1 MDESRK
7 QFVEIYE
14 QMKHD
19 RFGSNEEWAWK
30 FWVASRAAIEIDLPD
45 ELTIEDCIDKDIDV
59 CRATHFNLGMG
70 KLEQAIRAAGI
81 KVKE

>member
-19 RFGSNEEWAWK
+19 RFGGKEEWAWK
-30 FWVASRAAIEIDLPD
+30 FWQASRAAIEIELPAV
-45 ELTIEDCIDKDIDV
+45 ID
-59 CRATHFNLGMG
+59 AHPLGPDSAKMICAFHKNVVG
-70 KLEQAIRAAGI
+70 ECAKSIRAAGI